1 MDLGKILLKKR
12 PTLGQNSVKTYTSV
26 LKSLHKRV
34 FGNEAL
40 IKTENFNKQEEILD
54 SLADKSP
61 TSRKTILSALV
72 VLTDNDKYRQ
82 EMLKDIKQHQQQM
95 DNQQMSEKQVKNG
108 VSREDIVQKLKE
120 LKKPAM
126 ASLKKS
132 QNLTKADY
140 MHIQNY
146 IMLLLMSGEGG
157 LPPRRSL
164 DYTAFK
170 LDDTA
175 DKDNYMEG
183 KYFVFNTFKTAK
195 SAGQQKIS
203 VPLRTRNLINKWKE
217 VNPTSYL
224 FFDTKLK
231 PMTSVKMTQ
240 RLNKIFGKNTSV
252 NALRS
257 SYLSDK
263 FQNSIQIKKDIDATM
278 KKMGSS
284 AKVATTYIKE
294 YPSSDSD

>member
-82 EMLKDIKQHQQQM
+82 EMLKDIKEHQQQM

>member
-1 MDLGKILLKKR
+1 MNLGELLLKKR
-12 PTLGQNSVKTYTSV
+12 PTLGENSVKTYTSV
-26 LKSLHKRV
+26 LKSLHKKV
-34 FGNEAL
+34 FGEDTP
-40 IKTENFNKQEEILD
+40 IDTKNFNKQTEILK
-54 SLADKSP
+54 SMEDKTP

-82 EMLKDIKQHQQQM
+82 EMLADIKEHQNKMDHQQM
-95 DNQQMSEKQVKNG
+95 TEKQIENG
-108 VSREDIVQKLKE
+108 VSQEDILKKLKE
-120 LKKPAM
+120 LKKVAM
-126 ASLKKS
+126 VSFKNSRSPTKS
-132 QNLTKADY
+132 DY

-146 IMLLLMSGEGG
+146 LLLLLMSGQGG

-170 LDDTA
+170 LDDIT

-183 KYFVFNTFKTAK
+183 KEFVFNTFKTAK
-195 SAGQQKIS
+195 TAGQQRIS
-203 VPLRTRNLINKWKE
+203 VPLRTRNLINKWKAI
-217 VNPTSYL
+217 NPTSYL
-224 FFDTKLK
+224 FFDTKMK
-231 PMTSVKMTQ
+231 PMTSVKITQ
-240 RLNKIFGKNTSV
+240 RLNKIFGKQTSV

-263 FQNSIQIKKDIDATM
+263 FQQSIQIKKDIDTTM

-284 AKVATTYIKE
+284 SNVASTYIKE

>member
-1 MDLGKILLKKR
+1 MNLGEVLLKKR
-12 PTLGQNSVKTYTSV
+12 PTLSENSVKTYTSV
-26 LKSLHKRV
+26 LKSLHKNIY
-34 FGNEAL
+34 GNDVP
-40 IKTENFNKQEEILD
+40 IQTENFNKQETILKN
-54 SLADKSP
+54 LKEKSP
-61 TSRKTILSALV
+61 TTRKTILSALV
-72 VLTDNDKYRQ
+72 VLTNNDTYRE
-82 EMLKDIKQHQQQM
+82 EMLKDIKKHQETIE
-95 DNQQMSEKQVKNG
+95 NQQMSEKQMKNG
-108 VSREDIVQKLKE
+108 VSQEDIMKKLKE
-120 LKKPAM
+120 LKKMAM
-126 ASLKKS
+126 SSLKKEKDLS
-132 QNLTKADY
+132 KADY

-146 IMLLLMSGEGG
+146 LLLLLMSGQGG

-170 LDDTA
+170 LDNITE
-175 DKDNYMEG
+175 KDNYMEG

-195 SAGQQKIS
+195 SAGTQKIQ
-203 VPLRTRNLINKWKE
+203 VPLRTRNLINKWKA

-224 FFDTKLK
+224 FFDTKMS

-263 FQNSIQIKKDIDATM
+263 FQNSIQMKKDIDSTM

-284 AKVATTYIKE
+284 AKVASTYIKE

>member
-1 MDLGKILLKKR
+1 MNLGEILLKKR
-12 PTLGQNSVKTYTSV
+12 PTLGESSIKTYTSV
-26 LKSLHKRV
+26 LKSLHKKV
-34 FGNEAL
+34 FGKDTE
-40 IKTENFNKQEEILD
+40 IKTDNFNKQENILQ
-54 SLADKSP
+54 SLKDKSP
-61 TSRKTILSALV
+61 TTRKTILSALV

-82 EMLKDIKQHQQQM
+82 EMLKDIKEHQEKM
-95 DNQQMSEKQVKNG
+95 DNQQMSEKQLQNG
-108 VSREDIVQKLKE
+108 VSQDDITKKLKE

-126 ASLKKS
+126 LSLNKK

-140 MHIQNY
+140 MNIQNY
-146 IMLLLMSGEGG
+146 ILLLLMSGQGG

-170 LDDTA
+170 LDDVK
-175 DKDNYMEG
+175 DKDNFMEG
-183 KYFVFNTFKTAK
+183 KFFVFNTFKTAK
-195 SAGQQKIS
+195 SAGTQKIQ
-203 VPLRTRNLINKWKE
+203 VPLRTRNLINKWKA

-240 RLNKIFGKNTSV
+240 RLNKIFGKNASV

-263 FQNSIQIKKDIDATM
+263 FQDSIKIKKDIDSTM

-284 AKVATTYIKE
+284 AKVATAYIKE
-294 YPSSDSD
+294 YPSDSD